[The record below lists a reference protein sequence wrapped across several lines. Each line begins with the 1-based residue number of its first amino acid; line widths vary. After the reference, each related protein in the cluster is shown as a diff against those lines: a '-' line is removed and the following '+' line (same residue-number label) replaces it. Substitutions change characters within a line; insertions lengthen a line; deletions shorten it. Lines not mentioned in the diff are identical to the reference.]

1 MHSEARHHT
10 KCARLRLVNKQLA
23 LCGSSRIIIIAVV
36 IIIIV
41 IVILRLFLCARCVLP
56 SGSGDCYLCNEE
68 GKGVTTQGKS
78 IQLPR
83 QLVIRISMT
92 PVLCAA
98 CRCVLPLEG
107 KEPENY
113 NSPSLCSGNLLSLL
127 HSMLCYKIFMSL
139 SINDYW
145 QLSAA
150 VAVSVALQRSRSIN
164 RNWNTSQGFPKRMP
178 QATIAAIFPQSEG
191 RARWAISPHYRETNG
206 QIKKHRQKATAQEQ
220 RQRQSSIDLKRNS
233 SEVLTANYT
242 KLRTSRSPRAIMK
255 LPTPLSLSPSSTP
268 IQMRSTA
275 MQRNPT
281 STLFASQARNVGEM
295 QKCQIKF

>member
-36 IIIIV
+36 III
-41 IVILRLFLCARCVLP
+41 VILRLFLCARCVLP
-56 SGSGDCYLCNEE
+56 SGSGDCYLCNEN
-68 GKGVTTQGKS
+68 GRGDTSQGKS

-98 CRCVLPLEG
+98 CRCVASWG
-107 KEPENY
+107 KGTWELRVTKFMQGELAQ
-113 NSPSLCSGNLLSLL
+113 SL
-127 HSMLCYKIFMSL
+127 HAMLCYKIFMSL

-150 VAVSVALQRSRSIN
+150 VAVYVALQRSRSIN

-191 RARWAISPHYRETNG
+191 RARWAISPHCRETNG

-242 KLRTSRSPRAIMK
+242 KRRTSRSPRAIMK

-275 MQRNPT
+275 MQCNPT

>member
-1 MHSEARHHT
+1 M
-10 KCARLRLVNKQLA
+10 
-23 LCGSSRIIIIAVV
+23 
-36 IIIIV
+36 
-41 IVILRLFLCARCVLP
+41 
-56 SGSGDCYLCNEE
+56 
-68 GKGVTTQGKS
+68 
-78 IQLPR
+78 
-83 QLVIRISMT
+83 
-92 PVLCAA
+92 CAA
-98 CRCVLPLEG
+98 FGVRRLLSVQRGGEGGTLHRERAFNCHGNSSSEYQWCQFCALPADVFCLLRERNLRTTTHYVYAG
-107 KEPENY
+107 
-113 NSPSLCSGNLLSLL
+113 GNLLSLL

-150 VAVSVALQRSRSIN
+150 VPVALQRSRSIN

-191 RARWAISPHYRETNG
+191 RARWAISPHCRETNG

-242 KLRTSRSPRAIMK
+242 KRRTSRSPRAIMK
-255 LPTPLSLSPSSTP
+255 LPPTLLSLSPSPTP

-275 MQRNPT
+275 MQCNPT

-295 QKCQIKF
+295 QKCQIKFEVTEKY